1 MSAPKCRRS
10 FGRVFTIS
18 RPTARFCTS
27 NFDLKVR
34 KRTCQ
39 QICYGAKTP
48 YLLRKLRFVARL
60 IPIKCFLRKPS
71 PVGSNVASNRRVLQ
85 AKRRGDHGSGNVCK
99 ANLQVRIAKY
109 ELCGFEVLE
118 IYTAQTAI
126 TSSVTRISSCHLPH
140 RGRLFGFFASHR
152 RTPMVSFCIS
162 NFDLLVCL

>member
-1 MSAPKCRRS
+1 MAAALLCRGAPTGKILQYFKPPDTEGVILSGAPSEPTMSAPKCRRS

-39 QICYGAKTP
+39 QICYGSKAP
-48 YLLRKLRFVARL
+48 YLLRKPRFVARL

-85 AKRRGDHGSGNVCK
+85 AKRRGDHDSG
-99 ANLQVRIAKY
+99 
-109 ELCGFEVLE
+109 G
-118 IYTAQTAI
+118 
-126 TSSVTRISSCHLPH
+126 
-140 RGRLFGFFASHR
+140 
-152 RTPMVSFCIS
+152 
-162 NFDLLVCL
+162 